1 MNVDNEDNVM
11 VIEEE
16 KWEDLFRNSMEI
28 TGFNGLSCESS
39 SKDDIDI
46 DYNDKERQTW
56 TKALNTP
63 VMEGFFLSRPVD
75 EEGKPVRGYR
85 RKMHNICK
93 ERYGT
98 EITEQHLCDQAR
110 MIRKNEWI
118 TKLELEN
125 IRRKVLRKEKV
136 IEVNSNDNNVE
147 RFHQDEENIH
157 ENEAIQADTENLRE
171 EKSMIQNIL
180 YLMKDSGR
188 TELEGFNKTDRYVL
202 AGWSRK
208 SNYILKHTRA

>member
-11 VIEEE
+11 VIGEE
-16 KWEDLFRNSMEI
+16 KWEDLFRNRMEI
-28 TGFNGLSCESS
+28 TGFNGFSCDSP

-46 DYNDKERQTW
+46 AYNDKERQTW
-56 TKALNTP
+56 TLNTP
-63 VMEGFFLSRPVD
+63 VREGVFLRRPVD
-75 EEGKPVRGYR
+75 EEGKAVRGYSR
-85 RKMHNICK
+85 RMHNICK

-125 IRRKVLRKEKV
+125 IRRKVLRKEKDV
-136 IEVNSNDNNVE
+136 EVNNNDNTGE

-157 ENEAIQADTENLRE
+157 ENEAIQADKENLRE
-171 EKSMIQNIL
+171 EKSMILDIL
-180 YLMKDSGR
+180 DLVKGNGR
-188 TELEGFNKTDRYVL
+188 IELEGFNKTDRCVL

-208 SNYILKHTRA
+208 SNYILKHIRA